1 MRYHARNFSTDGV
14 RRSCLRKS
22 LALGLLTSLSTVSA
36 EPGKKFQACTDYH
49 CDIVKPVSL
58 SPPQWE
64 QVRQKL
70 RHKISPHDEREQI
83 RQAVALLETL
93 VGNQVGTRGDLAR
106 NNGEGSH
113 PGQLDCIAE
122 SLNTT
127 TYLKL
132 MEDDGLLQWHQVLE
146 RKKRS
151 IGFFAVHWTAVIREK
166 ASRQKYAVDSWF
178 LENGKPP
185 VIQTIE
191 EWKKRSDF

>member
-1 MRYHARNFSTDGV
+1 
-14 RRSCLRKS
+14 
-22 LALGLLTSLSTVSA
+22 
-36 EPGKKFQACTDYH
+36 
-49 CDIVKPVSL
+49 
-58 SPPQWE
+58 
-64 QVRQKL
+64 
-70 RHKISPHDEREQI
+70 
-83 RQAVALLETL
+83 
-93 VGNQVGTRGDLAR
+93 
-106 NNGEGSH
+106 
-113 PGQLDCIAE
+113 LDCIAE

-166 ASRQKYAVDSWF
+166 TSRQKYAVDSWF